1 MVVGRQTEIPSNS
14 LPSHSTI
21 KPCLR
26 LVFLSMVQDALCSHL
41 LGSFLLGDLFFS
53 FGIPFRASIVPWL
66 SIPLVMCTAQWHN
79 SPLTHTMMSQLYLL
93 WGPLFPL
100 FPPFPLF
107 FYPPILCFLKSL
119 GICGC
124 LAHPRYTFD
133 MQTWAG
139 KVAFNSHLFDLF
151 GVRSWFSHLSSFYC
165 TIQHVFFS
173 RL

>member
-79 SPLTHTMMSQLYLL
+79 STHTMMSQLYLL
-93 WGPLFPL
+93 RGPLIPP
-100 FPPFPLF
+100 FPPFLYPNSVLLEDLWLF
-107 FYPPILCFLKSL
+107 STPTIHV
-119 GICGC
+119 GC
-124 LAHPRYTFD
+124 RHEWGRWQIHPNT
-133 MQTWAG
+133 
-139 KVAFNSHLFDLF
+139 FNSHLFVLF
-151 GVRSWFSHLSSFYC
+151 GLRSWFSNLS
-165 TIQHVFFS
+165 
-173 RL
+173 